1 MEQERDTI
9 CAPATAAGKAAIA
22 IVRVSGPR
30 AHEAVAALTGGR
42 IDADRRLRLRHL
54 RDPDTGETL
63 DEALVVAFPAGASPT
78 GEPAAEAHVH
88 GGGAVV
94 AAVMRALT
102 AQPSVRLAQ
111 PGEFS
116 RRALENG
123 RLDLTQIEGIADLID
138 AETEAQRRQATRLL
152 QGGLSAAV
160 ARWRG
165 GLIEARA
172 FLEAAIDFADEDD
185 IPAEA
190 VREGLARL
198 APIAG
203 ELEAAVAGA
212 AGAALVRSGFEVAL
226 IGPPNAG
233 KSSLLNR
240 IAGRDVAL
248 TSSIPGTTR
257 DALEVR
263 CAIGSHLVTVIDT
276 AGQRET
282 PDPLEALGVERAQR
296 RADAADLRVVVRAHD
311 AQDAPRHRAGDVLVW
326 NKSDVARGEGLAI
339 SAATGEGVDDLLAVI
354 GEVLAQRTAEDGL
367 LSRSRH
373 ATCVATALRHV
384 QTALDAAPEIAAEEL
399 RLACESLD
407 VLIGRIDP
415 ERVLDEIFSRFCLGK

>member
-1 MEQERDTI
+1 
-9 CAPATAAGKAAIA
+9 
-22 IVRVSGPR
+22 
-30 AHEAVAALTGGR
+30 
-42 IDADRRLRLRHL
+42 
-54 RDPDTGETL
+54 
-63 DEALVVAFPAGASPT
+63 
-78 GEPAAEAHVH
+78 
-88 GGGAVV
+88 VV

-102 AQPSVRLAQ
+102 AQPSVRLAH

-198 APIAG
+198 GPIEA

-311 AQDAPRHRAGDVLVW
+311 AQDAPPHRAGDVLVW

-339 SAATGEGVDDLLAVI
+339 SAATGEGIDDLLAVI

-373 ATCVATALRHV
+373 AACVATALSHV
-384 QTALDAAPEIAAEEL
+384 RRALGAAPEIAAEEL
-399 RLACESLD
+399 RLACEGLD